1 VAAAAAETIV
11 KTEIQV
17 DLHRA
22 VVVAV
27 AQVAHPELAM
37 VAVVVRVSL
46 LLDIKKAPKGAFYLA
61 L

>member
-1 VAAAAAETIV
+1 
-11 KTEIQV
+11 V

-22 VVVAV
+22 VAVVV
-27 AQVAHPELAM
+27 AQVAHPALAM
-37 VAVVVRVSL
+37 VVVAAQVLL